1 MKGLLLIFVMCLAV
15 APSSL
20 ARAQGASGSTVN
32 GQRSEPVANPSANP
46 AASPTANPV
55 ARKKEAEDG
64 SNEAMRKSP
73 MVVAMG
79 RKLGMEPETAATV
92 FTWLNFAV
100 LALAV
105 LYALAKALPK
115 IFRGRTQT
123 IQKNLVEARSATEEA
138 NARLSGVEARLAKL
152 DGEIAEL
159 KASAEKDAAADEQRV
174 KEMVAE
180 ERVRVAQAADQ
191 EISAAEAQAQRNL
204 REFAAKLAIEQAA
217 SKLQISDDDDSD
229 IVRAFASRLAQSGK
243 GGSN

>member
-1 MKGLLLIFVMCLAV
+1 MEPMATTV
-15 APSSL
+15 ATL
-20 ARAQGASGSTVN
+20 
-32 GQRSEPVANPSANP
+32 
-46 AASPTANPV
+46 
-55 ARKKEAEDG
+55 
-64 SNEAMRKSP
+64 
-73 MVVAMG
+73 
-79 RKLGMEPETAATV
+79 EPETAATV